1 MISISPSLLLLCAG
15 FAGCAQL
22 QPVPLSKVDPSVIDD
37 IFAGSS
43 SREYA
48 SAAEK
53 VSSNFNLHEGLFP
66 ALPTWNTS
74 NYNFV
79 TSQSFVCREQV

>member
-15 FAGCAQL
+15 FARCAQL
-22 QPVPLSKVDPSVIDD
+22 QPVPLSRVDPSVIDD

-43 SREYA
+43 SLEYA

-53 VSSNFNLHEGLFP
+53 VSS
-66 ALPTWNTS
+66 WN
-74 NYNFV
+74 
-79 TSQSFVCREQV
+79 

>member
-15 FAGCAQL
+15 FARCAQL
-22 QPVPLSKVDPSVIDD
+22 QPPPPLSRVDPSVIDD

-43 SREYA
+43 SQEYA

-53 VSSNFNLHEGLFP
+53 VSS
-66 ALPTWNTS
+66 WN
-74 NYNFV
+74 
-79 TSQSFVCREQV
+79 